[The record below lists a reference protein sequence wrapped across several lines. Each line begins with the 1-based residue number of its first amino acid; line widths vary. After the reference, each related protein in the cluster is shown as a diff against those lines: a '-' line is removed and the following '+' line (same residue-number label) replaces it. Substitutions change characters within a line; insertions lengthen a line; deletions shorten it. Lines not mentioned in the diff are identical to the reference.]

1 MTFLTLDEAA
11 AKLRKSRRWLQSF
24 LREHPYYRLAGR
36 TKLFTEADI
45 NRPYEALPC
54 PSNSSRRASRRFSR
68 SGVHTSAS
76 TLTEALRLASEPL
89 PRKSS
94 SSGNARLNVVS
105 LPNAASRPLPVRRQ
119 RI

>member
-1 MTFLTLDEAA
+1 MTFLTIDEAA
-11 AKLRKSRRWLQSF
+11 ARLRKSRRWLQSF
-24 LREHPYYRLAGR
+24 LRQHPYYRLAGR

-45 NRPYEALPC
+45 NRLYEALPC
-54 PSNSSRRASRRFSR
+54 PSHSSHRASRRSGR

-76 TLTEALRLASEPL
+76 TLTEALRLAREPL

-94 SSGNARLNVVS
+94 SNGNVRSNVVS
-105 LPNAASRPLPVRRQ
+105 LPNAANRRLPVRRQ